1 MQSPSLFF
9 KNGERKT
16 KKEERANEQY
26 EQIEGGIQ
34 HTPGPVVRKLVNAN
48 PGLKFD
54 LSISFCC

>member
-1 MQSPSLFF
+1 MQSPSLLF

-34 HTPGPVVRKLVNAN
+34 HTPGPGCSKA
-48 PGLKFD
+48 G
-54 LSISFCC
+54 